1 MENRKTMLIV
11 DDMEINRAILTQFF
25 QDEFHII
32 EAENGR
38 EALDFIK
45 SQPIDIILLDLM
57 MPVMTGMEVLEWL
70 RANPHYG
77 DIPVIVTTSADDV
90 NSEVMAMER
99 GAADYLT
106 KPYNPSIVS
115 CRVQNVLGRR
125 ENEISKLRQAAQDRK
140 ISAMQ
145 QILDIDQLTGLLTQK
160 AFLQQ
165 AADKISGNPE
175 TRYCFI

>member
-70 RANPHYG
+70 LSNPRYG

-99 GAADYLT
+99 GAADYLQAIQ
-106 KPYNPSIVS
+106 SVH
-115 CRVQNVLGRR
+115 
-125 ENEISKLRQAAQDRK
+125 RQLPCTERTGTARK
-140 ISAMQ
+140 RN
-145 QILDIDQLTGLLTQK
+145 
-160 AFLQQ
+160 QQ
-165 AADKISGNPE
+165 AEAGGPGQKNQRHAANSGH
-175 TRYCFI
+175 